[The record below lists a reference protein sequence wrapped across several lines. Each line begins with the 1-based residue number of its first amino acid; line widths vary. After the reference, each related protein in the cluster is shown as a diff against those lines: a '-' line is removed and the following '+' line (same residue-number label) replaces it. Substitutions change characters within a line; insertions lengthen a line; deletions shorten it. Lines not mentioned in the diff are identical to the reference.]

1 MAADVD
7 ALGGGHEIHVKLPGL
22 GSGTVKIPAGHALVT
37 IADLK
42 TATEEKTGIAFSA
55 FGLRHDQVEMKLAA
69 PIGSSTRFTM
79 RMRAIHTS
87 VSQAK
92 RRIEKGGGPSKRHKE
107 LNDSLVSIDGRV
119 ASVQTSVDAL
129 PKQIGAQV
137 TRAMAGDWGDVA
149 VDDIP
154 DDELVAARNAEQA
167 GKTIRQGRSN
177 LIQQRIDGN
186 KFQRRMQL
194 IQSPEERAQAEIAN
208 AATSAGKKEAADKK
222 KTEKALS
229 AEAKAIRVAAE
240 AAAKQK
246 EKAEKALKA
255 EAAAAEKQKEKDD
268 EKARKAALKPAKVRL

>member
-119 ASVQTSVDAL
+119 ASVQTSVYAL
-129 PKQIGAQV
+129 PKTIGAQV

-154 DDELVAARNAEQA
+154 VDGLVAARNEMQA
-167 GKTIRQGRSN
+167 GKTVRQGRSN
-177 LIQQRIDGN
+177 LIQQRIDSN

-208 AATSAGKKEAADKK
+208 AAASAGKKTAADNKAAKKEAAEQK

-246 EKAEKALKA
+246 EK
-255 EAAAAEKQKEKDD
+255 DD